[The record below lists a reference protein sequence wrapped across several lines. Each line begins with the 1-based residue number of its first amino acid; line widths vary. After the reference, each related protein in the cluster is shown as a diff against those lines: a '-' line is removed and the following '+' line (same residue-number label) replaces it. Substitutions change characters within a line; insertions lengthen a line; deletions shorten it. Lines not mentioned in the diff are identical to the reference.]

1 MINEII
7 KLVEPKKLEV
17 NFEELNWPKNH
28 VIVEPTYMSI
38 CAADQRYYQGK
49 RKKEALAKK
58 LPLTLIHE
66 CVGKV
71 LYDPKS
77 EFEAGENVVLIPNT
91 PYEESDI
98 IKENYRLSTKFRSSS
113 CDGFMQTMIRMRRDR
128 IIPIKNIN
136 PEIASLLELMS
147 VAVNGIE
154 NFIEKSHKRKETL
167 AIWGDGSVAY
177 VTALILKSYFPES
190 KLIVLGVNR
199 EKLGYFSFVDET
211 LLVNEVDENFKVD
224 HAFECVGGGGAESA
238 ISQIID
244 CIQPQGCINLLGVS
258 EDPPSINTRMVLEKG
273 LTLLG
278 NSRSGYSDFYKSVEL
293 LQDSQIQD
301 YIENIICDRI
311 EIKEVKDIHSA
322 FEADL
327 NNNFKTVMKWNM

>member
-1 MINEII
+1 MINEIV
-7 KLVEPKKLEV
+7 KLVEPKKLEM
-17 NFEELNWPKNH
+17 NFEEMNLPKNH
-28 VIVEPTYMSI
+28 ILVKPTYMSI

-49 RKKEALAKK
+49 RKKEALEKK

-66 CVGKV
+66 CVGEV

-77 EFEAGENVVLIPNT
+77 EFSVGEKVVLIPNT
-91 PYEESDI
+91 PYEEDNI

-113 CDGFMQTMIRMRRDR
+113 YDGFMQTMIHMRRNR
-128 IIPIKNIN
+128 IIPIQSIK
-136 PEIASLLELMS
+136 PEIASMLELMS

-154 NFIEKSHKRKETL
+154 NFIEKAHDRRDTL
-167 AIWGDGSVAY
+167 AVWGDGSVAY
-177 VTALILKSYFPES
+177 VTALILKSYFPDS

-199 EKLGYFSFVDET
+199 DKLGYFSFADEIK
-211 LLVNEVDENFKVD
+211 LVNEVDEDFKVD
-224 HAFECVGGGGAESA
+224 HTFECVGGAGAESA
-238 ISQIID
+238 IEQMID

-258 EDPPSINTRMVLEKG
+258 EDPPHINTRMVLEKG

-278 NSRSGYSDFYKSVEL
+278 NSRSGYSDFKKSVEL
-293 LQDSQIQD
+293 LQNSQVQD

-311 EIKEVKDIHSA
+311 EVRGLGDIHSA

-327 NNNFKTVMKWNM
+327 NNNFKTVMKWNI

>member
-17 NFEELNWPKNH
+17 NFEQMNLPKNH
-28 VIVEPTYMSI
+28 VIVKPTYMSI

-49 RKKEALAKK
+49 RKKEALEKK

-66 CVGKV
+66 CVGEV
-71 LYDPKS
+71 LFDPKS
-77 EFEAGENVVLIPNT
+77 KYKKGEKVVLIPNT
-91 PYEESDI
+91 PYEEDDV

-113 CDGFMQTMIRMRRDR
+113 YDGFMQTMVRMRRDR
-128 IIPIKNIN
+128 IIPIKDVN

-154 NFIEKSHKRKETL
+154 NFKEKAHGRRENL

-177 VTALILKSYFPES
+177 VTALILKNYFPNS
-190 KLIVLGVNR
+190 KITVLGISR
-199 EKLGYFSFVDET
+199 EKLGYFSFADET
-211 LLVNEVDENFKVD
+211 KLINEIDDNFKID
-224 HAFECVGGGGAESA
+224 HSFECVGGAGAESA
-238 ISQIID
+238 IDQMID
-244 CIQPQGCINLLGVS
+244 CIEPQGTISLLGVS
-258 EDPPSINTRMVLEKG
+258 EDPPHINTRMVLEKG

-278 NSRSGYSDFYKSVEL
+278 NSRSGYSDFKKSVEL
-293 LQDSQIQD
+293 LQDLQIQD

-311 EIKEVKDIHSA
+311 EIKGLKDIYAA
-322 FEADL
+322 FEMDL
-327 NNNFKTVMKWNM
+327 NNDFKTVMKWDI

>member
-7 KLVEPKKLEV
+7 KLVEPKKLEI
-17 NFEELNWPKNH
+17 NFEELKWPKNH
-28 VIVEPTYMSI
+28 VIVKPKYMSI

-49 RKKEALAKK
+49 RKKEALEKK

-66 CVGKV
+66 CIGEV

-77 EFEAGENVVLIPNT
+77 EFKVGENVVLIPNT
-91 PYEESDI
+91 PYEEDDI

-113 CDGFMQTMIRMRRDR
+113 YDGFMQTMVYMRRDR
-128 IIPIKNIN
+128 IIPIENAK
-136 PEIASLLELMS
+136 PEIASMLELMS

-154 NFIEKSHKRKETL
+154 NFKEKAHERKKTL

-177 VTALILKSYFPES
+177 VTALILKAYFPNS
-190 KLIVLGVNR
+190 KIIVLGISR
-199 EKLGYFSFVDET
+199 EKLGYFSFADEVK
-211 LLVNEVDENFKVD
+211 LINEVDENFKIN
-224 HAFECVGGGGAESA
+224 HAFECVGGAGAESA
-238 ISQIID
+238 IDQIID
-244 CIQPQGCINLLGVS
+244 CIEPQGTINLLGVS
-258 EDPPSINTRMVLEKG
+258 EDPPHINTRMVLEKG

-278 NSRSGYSDFYKSVEL
+278 NSRSGYSDFKKSVEL

-311 EIKEVKDIHSA
+311 EINGLKDIYAA

-327 NNNFKTVMKWNM
+327 NNNFKTVMKWNI

>member
-7 KLVEPKKLEV
+7 KLVEPKKLET
-17 NFEELNWPKNH
+17 NFEELNLPKNH

-49 RKKEALAKK
+49 RKKEALEKK

-71 LYDPKS
+71 LYDPKF
-77 EFEAGENVVLIPNT
+77 EFKVGENVVLIPNT
-91 PYEESDI
+91 PYEEDNV
-98 IKENYRLSTKFRSSS
+98 IKENYRLSTKFRSSTY
-113 CDGFMQTMIRMRRDR
+113 DGFMQAMVRMRRDR
-128 IIPIKNIN
+128 IIRIENIN

-154 NFIEKSHKRKETL
+154 NFIEKSHQRKETL

-177 VTALILKSYFPES
+177 VTALVLKAYFPES
-190 KLIVLGVNR
+190 KVIVLGVNR

-211 LLVNEVDENFKVD
+211 KLVNEVDEKFKVD

-238 ISQIID
+238 IDQIIG

-278 NSRSGYSDFYKSVEL
+278 NSRSSYSDFYKSVEL
-293 LQDSQIQD
+293 LQDLQIQD

-311 EIKEVKDIHSA
+311 EVKEVKDIHAA

-327 NNNFKTVMKWNM
+327 NNNFKTVMKWGF